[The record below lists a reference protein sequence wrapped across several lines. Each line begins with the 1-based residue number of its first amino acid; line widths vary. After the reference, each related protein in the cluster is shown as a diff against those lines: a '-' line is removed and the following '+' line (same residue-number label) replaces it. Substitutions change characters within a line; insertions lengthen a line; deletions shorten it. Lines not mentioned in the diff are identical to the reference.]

1 MPWRKENH
9 LVANPAPAGATSRR
23 RPFARG
29 AQFDEERHR
38 LRRQAGVG
46 GSAFDL
52 PGATKSTRG
61 EERRGEE
68 MKKKYVVF
76 AVRYQDSRADIHTV
90 GVSAQTADAAVR
102 CLAENRCCLVLDVT
116 PTEKDPQWAQE
127 RIEGYIDYD
136 WSHRE
141 QVGPGEYPVG

>member
-1 MPWRKENH
+1 
-9 LVANPAPAGATSRR
+9 
-23 RPFARG
+23 
-29 AQFDEERHR
+29 
-38 LRRQAGVG
+38 
-46 GSAFDL
+46 
-52 PGATKSTRG
+52 
-61 EERRGEE
+61 

-102 CLAENRCCLVLDVT
+102 CLAENRCCLVLDVA